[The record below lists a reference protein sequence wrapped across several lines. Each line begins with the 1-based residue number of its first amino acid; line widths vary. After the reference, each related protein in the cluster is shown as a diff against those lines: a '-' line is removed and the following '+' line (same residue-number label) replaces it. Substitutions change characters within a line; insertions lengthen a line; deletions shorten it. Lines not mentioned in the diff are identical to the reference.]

1 MWQNKR
7 SPRGFAL
14 YEVLIGLTIFVV
26 GVLIVGRSI
35 ENCLNASAL
44 SAEDDRVRQILANR
58 MAEVQATPG
67 MPEAKKETKVPTG
80 YGEVLLVQ
88 RAVPAGL
95 KINENNT
102 ELNGINRVT
111 LRADWKRNGVAQSR
125 QLEFY
130 VYRGG

>member
-1 MWQNKR
+1 MWQDKR
-7 SPRGFAL
+7 RARGFAL
-14 YEVLIGLTIFVV
+14 YEVLLGLMIFVI

-35 ENCLNASAL
+35 ENCLNASTL

-67 MPEAKKETKVPTG
+67 SPDAKKETKVATG

-88 RAVPAGL
+88 RSAPAGL
-95 KINENNT
+95 KIKEEDT
-102 ELNGINRVT
+102 ELIGINLVT
-111 LRADWKRNGVAQSR
+111 LRADWKRNGVVQSR
-125 QLEFY
+125 QIEFY